1 MIPIDFRPRL
11 LHMYI
16 QRARYCSKLGP
27 VPCTGLPMPPAGNVF
42 NPALP
47 QGFQG
52 VQGVPTGGG
61 AGGGAGAGA
70 GGSLLGYNF
79 ASHLS
84 SANSR
89 MGWPNPIPGGGAPV
103 QDHQQQQHQH
113 QQPQQQQQSQVYQP
127 PPAAN
132 FMGMGMPQVS
142 YKWLAV
148 CHPAGGVWGL
158 CWHVFVCCAWSKGA

>member
-1 MIPIDFRPRL
+1 
-11 LHMYI
+11 
-16 QRARYCSKLGP
+16 
-27 VPCTGLPMPPAGNVF
+27 MPSAGNVF

-52 VQGVPTGGG
+52 VQGVATG
-61 AGGGAGAGA
+61 AGGGGG

-79 ASHLS
+79 L

-89 MGWPNPIPGGGAPV
+89 MGWPNPMPGGAPV
-103 QDHQQQQHQH
+103 QDHQQQQQQH
-113 QQPQQQQQSQVYQP
+113 QSQPQQQQSQVYSP

-142 YKWLAV
+142 KTAWLL
-148 CHPAGGVWGL
+148 PAPGP
-158 CWHVFVCCAWSKGA
+158 VFFCIDT